1 MIKDTEKVPEC
12 SILEEFGLLDIDRET
27 AKAATKAATKKLN
40 LRETQLE
47 IGLVINWNFLYFSTS
62 IYDYIVYH

>member
-1 MIKDTEKVPEC
+1 MKEKVDVNTVLYYYYSMIKDTEKVPEC

-47 IGLVINWNFLYFSTS
+47 IGLVIN
-62 IYDYIVYH
+62 